1 MNFGIGKITKKKS
14 TAKKKPVGRPKKV
27 VAKTRGRKPTAGSR
41 ISSKTGE
48 RYFPSTP
55 KKKKDYKATRTC
67 SAAGTDLKAGVNT
80 TAAGAIL
87 ALCKANVKANNIAMA
102 ALKKYGVK
110 RTQLSRRR
118 KEKA

>member
-27 VAKTRGRKPTAGSR
+27 VAKTRGRKPTAGSKV
-41 ISSKTGE
+41 SSTGK

-55 KKKKDYKATRTC
+55 RKKKDYKATRTC